1 MGRFAEAVADLDK
14 AIELDPFDD
23 WAFLSRG
30 DAFLELGEAERA
42 LADYGQVIELE
53 PENPAGYSHR
63 RDALLDLGRRDD
75 ALADI
80 EIALR
85 LAPDTSDNYVR
96 RGIVLVDQGPY
107 PLAQIHSAKAIALH
121 ENNTWAPNNFGHHP
135 FTPPPHP

>member
-63 RDALLDLGRRDD
+63 RDRKSVVSGKSVSVRVYLGGRR
-75 ALADI
+75 I
-80 EIALR
+80 ITKKNTEHT
-85 LAPDTSDNYVR
+85 TSQ
-96 RGIVLVDQGPY
+96 L
-107 PLAQIHSAKAIALH
+107 
-121 ENNTWAPNNFGHHP
+121 T
-135 FTPPPHP
+135 

>member
-30 DAFLELGEAERA
+30 DAFLELGEGERA
-42 LADYGQVIELE
+42 VADYGQVIELE

-63 RDALLDLGRRDD
+63 SDAVLDLGRRDE
-75 ALADI
+75 ALAGF

-85 LAPDTSDNYVR
+85 LGHALSDNHVR
-96 RGIVLVDQGPY
+96 RGIVQVEPGR
-107 PLAQIHSAKAIALH
+107 
-121 ENNTWAPNNFGHHP
+121 
-135 FTPPPHP
+135 